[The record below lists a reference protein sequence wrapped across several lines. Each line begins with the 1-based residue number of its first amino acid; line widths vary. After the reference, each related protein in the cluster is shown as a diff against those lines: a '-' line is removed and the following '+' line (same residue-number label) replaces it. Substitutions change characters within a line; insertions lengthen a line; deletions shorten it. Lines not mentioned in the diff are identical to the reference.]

1 MNRPAPLRSPAS
13 ATSPASPVVLLT
25 VLALVCGA
33 LAAVLA
39 LAVPAKAATVHGTF
53 TLQGASGSTTAET
66 FATGVGTPAACPAPA
81 DPAKPYV
88 KARLAVIDSA
98 TGGIAV
104 LADTVATGSLSDGPF
119 TRALDVQADHSSLQ
133 AALRTFLPEGPLD
146 GRYEL
151 RLFCRT
157 AVGAET
163 EQYFS
168 SMIEVTGEAWAPI
181 AQLTTL
187 LEVVSDPEVPTAGGQ
202 ATLTATVQPKDAAG
216 SVTFQKFVNEELIDI
231 ATVAVVGGKAETTLT
246 ELAATGNDSLPVLVT
261 FTPVDPEAH
270 TAGSFVLS
278 LVVVEPTT
286 TPTPTG
292 TGTPTPT
299 GTGTP
304 TGTAT
309 PTPTDDP
316 TGTDSPTPT
325 DTPSETGTPSGTPS
339 GTPTDTASPS
349 GTGTGTPAP
358 TGTDD
363 SAGSGG
369 SSGGDSGSS
378 GGGTSG
384 GSGTSGSSGGS
395 GNNNTT
401 TNGGSGSLAAT
412 GASAASAA
420 LGSLALCLLGAAAVL
435 QNRRRK
441 AKAPRP

>member
-1 MNRPAPLRSPAS
+1 M
-13 ATSPASPVVLLT
+13 LLT

-88 KARLAVIDSA
+88 KARLGVIDSA

-104 LADTVATGSLSDGPF
+104 LSDTVAAGSLSDGPF
-119 TRALDVQADHSSLQ
+119 TRALDAQADHSSLQ

-168 SMIEVTGEAWAPI
+168 AMIEVTGEAWTPI
-181 AQLTTL
+181 AQMTTL

-231 ATVAVVGGKAETTLT
+231 ATVAVAGGKAETTLT
-246 ELAATGNDSLPVLVT
+246 GLTATGNDSLPVLVT
-261 FTPVDPEAH
+261 FTPTDPEAH
-270 TAGSFVLS
+270 TAGTFVLS
-278 LVVVEPTT
+278 LVVVEPTA

-316 TGTDSPTPT
+316 TGTESPTPT

-339 GTPTDTASPS
+339 ETPTDTASPS
-349 GTGTGTPAP
+349 ATGTATGTPAP
-358 TGTDD
+358 TGTDTG
-363 SAGSGG
+363 AAAGG
-369 SSGGDSGSS
+369 SSGGGSGSS
-378 GGGTSG
+378 

-395 GNNNTT
+395 GNTNTNT
-401 TNGGSGSLAAT
+401 TNGGNGSLAAT
-412 GASAASAA
+412 GASSAASAA